1 MIQIFLQS
9 RRFRTF
15 SHSVIAIILSG
26 FLLALPATAQ
36 TSKPNLPN
44 PVKFVNKFDMAW
56 NVARSVLIDMG
67 YSLQLEDRKGGKI
80 TTKPLEIIAGSL
92 AFSETSKVAIIHETQ
107 TGNWQRSRAISEVL
121 LEIVSPTET
130 LVTVRTQIE
139 ALDRSMDGTE
149 KWVQLESL
157 GTIERKI
164 LGKTSMKL
172 MGTDVEQNQ
181 KKGFWDK
188 SPQPVDSRHQ
198 KGLNQPDAF

>member
-1 MIQIFLQS
+1 MQN
-9 RRFRTF
+9 RRVRMHFKNL
-15 SHSVIAIILSG
+15 IAIILSG
-26 FLLALPATAQ
+26 LFFALSATAQ

-44 PVKFVNKFDMAW
+44 PVKFVNKFDIVW
-56 NVARSVLIDMG
+56 NVSRSVLTDMG
-67 YSLQLEDRKGGKI
+67 YAIQLEDRKSGKL
-80 TTKPLEIIAGSL
+80 TTKPMEIITGSL
-92 AFSETSKVAIIHETQ
+92 TYSETSKVAVIHDIQ
-107 TGNWQRSRAISEVL
+107 TGNWQRSRAIAEVQ

-139 ALDRSMDGTE
+139 ALDREMDATE

-164 LGKTSMKL
+164 LGKISMKL

-188 SPQPVDSRHQ
+188 SPQPVDSRR
-198 KGLNQPDAF
+198 KSGASQPGTF